1 MSKKVLVLMGGFSA
15 ERDISLIT
23 GKGVAKALKKKNYNV
38 VCYDLKNGFK
48 FVEKL
53 KKEKPDVVFNA
64 LHGNFGED
72 GEIQGMLDV
81 LQIPYTHSGLK
92 TSILGM
98 DKNLTKFIAAQ
109 NGIPIADSEKMTF
122 ADFKKKGTKIKIPYV
137 VKPVSDGSSVGV
149 YIVKNNKDK
158 EKVFYENDEREILVE
173 KFIKGQEITISVLNG
188 KALGI
193 TEIRPKV
200 EFYNYEAKYTDGI
213 TQHIIPAEIP
223 VDISKEAKK
232 YAETLHQ
239 ALGCHTISRCDFI
252 YNSVNGVVFLEI
264 NTNPGMTPL
273 SLVPE
278 QAKYAGLTYED
289 VCVTL
294 VEEASCRRLKE

>member
-1 MSKKVLVLMGGFSA
+1 M
-15 ERDISLIT
+15 
-23 GKGVAKALKKKNYNV
+23 
-38 VCYDLKNGFK
+38 
-48 FVEKL
+48 
-53 KKEKPDVVFNA
+53 
-64 LHGNFGED
+64 
-72 GEIQGMLDV
+72 
-81 LQIPYTHSGLK
+81 
-92 TSILGM
+92 
-98 DKNLTKFIAAQ
+98 
-109 NGIPIADSEKMTF
+109 
-122 ADFKKKGTKIKIPYV
+122 
-137 VKPVSDGSSVGV
+137 
-149 YIVKNNKDK
+149 
-158 EKVFYENDEREILVE
+158 
-173 KFIKGQEITISVLNG
+173 NG

-213 TQHIIPAEIP
+213 TQHILPAEIP
-223 VDISKEAKK
+223 DDISKQARK

-252 YNSVNGVVFLEI
+252 YNSVDGVVFLEI

-289 VCVTL
+289 VCVAL

>member
-15 ERDISLIT
+15 ERDISLTT
-23 GKGVAKALKKKNYNV
+23 GKCVAKSLKKKNYNV

-92 TSILGM
+92 ASMLGM
-98 DKNLTKFIAAQ
+98 NKNLTKFIAAE
-109 NGIPIADSEKMTF
+109 NGITIADSEKMTF
-122 ADFKKKGTKIKIPYV
+122 ADFKKKGTKIKMPYV

-149 YIVKNNKDK
+149 YIVKNDKDK

-173 KFIKGQEITISVLNG
+173 KFIKGQEITVSVLNG

-223 VDISKEAKK
+223 MDISKQAKK

-252 YNSVNGVVFLEI
+252 YNSVDGVVFLEI

-289 VCVTL
+289 VCVAL

>member
-15 ERDISLIT
+15 ERDVSLIT
-23 GKGVAKALKKKNYNV
+23 GKGVANALKKKNYNV

-92 TSILGM
+92 ASILGM
-98 DKNLTKFIAAQ
+98 DKNLTKFVATQ
-109 NGIPIADSEKMTF
+109 NGITIADSEKMTF
-122 ADFKKKGTKIKIPYV
+122 ADFKKKGTKIKMPYV

-149 YIVKNNKDK
+149 YIVKNDKDK

-173 KFIKGQEITISVLNG
+173 KFIKGQEITVSVLNG

-213 TQHIIPAEIP
+213 TQHILLAEIP
-223 VDISKEAKK
+223 DDISKQARK

-252 YNSVNGVVFLEI
+252 YNSVDGVVFLEI

-289 VCVTL
+289 VCVAL